1 MTKAEIIEAICE
13 NVGGFSKREAAQLV
27 DAVFGTMKET
37 LAAGYKIKISGF
49 GNFVVRD
56 KHERPGLNPRT
67 REKITLAPRRVVR
80 FKPSPV
86 LKARVNR
93 PSAGRRSSFPPP
105 RRPSA
110 LPPALVL
117 PGPAAGLVTEQEPS
131 KD

>member
-13 NVGGFSKREAAQLV
+13 KVGGFSKREAALLV
-27 DAVFGTMKET
+27 DTIFDTMKDT

-56 KHERPGLNPRT
+56 KHERFGLNPRT
-67 REKITLAPRRVVR
+67 REKIVLPPRRVVR

-93 PSAGRRSSFPPP
+93 PPAGRRSTFPPP
-105 RRPSA
+105 RRPPST
-110 LPPALVL
+110 PPIAPLAPV
-117 PGPAAGLVTEQEPS
+117 AGLDHDPS

>member
-13 NVGGFSKREAAQLV
+13 KVGGFSKREAALLV
-27 DAVFGTMKET
+27 DTIFETMKDT

-56 KHERPGLNPRT
+56 KHERFGLNPRT
-67 REKITLAPRRVVR
+67 REKIVLAPRRVVR

-93 PSAGRRSSFPPP
+93 PPAGRRSSFPPP
-105 RRPSA
+105 RRSPST
-110 LPPALVL
+110 PPVAIPPLA
-117 PGPAAGLVTEQEPS
+117 PVTSFDIEPS